1 MNISGPFIERPV
13 MTVLLMVALVAFGI
27 FGYSSLPVSE
37 LPAVDFPTISVS
49 ASLPGAD
56 PDTMASAVATP
67 LESQFSTIPGVS
79 SMTSQSGS
87 GTTTVTIQFDLDRD
101 IDGAAEDVQAAIQA
115 AARQLPVNM
124 PSPPTLRKVNPAD
137 APILFLGMQS
147 DSMPLYELDKYAENL
162 LARQLSTLSGVAQVS
177 VQGSQIFAVR
187 LQVDPAQMAAR
198 NIGIDQVASAVQA
211 ANVNV
216 ATGTLN
222 GPSQATLVHV
232 NGQLMTAAVWK
243 KQIIAWRNGAPVR
256 FEDIGNAIDSVENN
270 RTATWLNGKPAIVLS
285 IQRQPGSNTIQI
297 IDEINRIIPR
307 FQQSLPSSVKLTT
320 VYDRSQSIRAS
331 VSDVQT
337 TLLIAA
343 VLVVLVIF
351 LFLRT
356 LSATLIPSVALPIT
370 ILGAFAGM
378 SLFGYSL
385 DNLSLMALTLSV
397 GFVVDDA
404 IVMLENIVRHIEEG
418 EAPYEAA
425 EKGAA
430 EIGFTIL
437 SMTISLAA
445 VFIPIVFM
453 GGIVGRL
460 LHEFAVTIVLTILI
474 SGFVSVTLTPMLCS
488 RFLKAGKS
496 SDHGRFYQMSEHAFD
511 WVQSRYEHSLKWCIS
526 HKIFTMGVFVASL
539 LLTIILFYTAKED
552 FIPSV
557 DTGQIQVATEAQDR
571 VSFASM
577 VKMQRQMAA
586 IAQNDPNVQ
595 AVVSSVGSGGGPRSS
610 GTNTGSMLLKLKDLN
625 KRKLSADEIIQEL
638 RPKLQSIAG
647 VNAYMQNPPSIRVGG
662 QQSKSTYQYVLQDTN
677 QDELDSTAT
686 KLTAALSHAPGFADV
701 TTDMDLT
708 APAANVDIDR
718 DQAAS
723 EGVSVQSI
731 ETALGA
737 SFGGEQISTLYASDA
752 EYWVMLEL
760 LPQYQMDPSSIN
772 LLYVSSSLS
781 NGGSSG
787 SSGVVSGGAGAA
799 SATTSS
805 TTANSTPTIVPLN
818 AVTHVRMGTM
828 PLAINHLSQLPSVTI
843 SFNLLPGY
851 ALSDA
856 VTAIAN
862 AREQVDI
869 PPTVQGQFQG
879 QAQAFQSSLSNIGI
893 LLVIAIMTVYIILG
907 ILYESFVHPLTI
919 LSGLPSAA
927 VGALITLEL
936 LNIPLSL
943 YAFVGMI
950 MLIGIVK
957 KNAIMM
963 IDFALHREREH
974 HIKPDQAIFEAAL
987 VRFRPIM
994 MTTMAALLGTLP
1006 VAIGFGAGSEA
1017 RRPLGLAVV
1026 GGLMVSQLLTL
1037 YITPVIY
1044 VYLDELGEKASHWGI
1059 FGDPQKKK
1067 QKKAPQQ
1074 GPRHSPPDATP
1085 APAE

>member
-1 MNISGPFIERPV
+1 MNISAPFIERPV
-13 MTVLLMVALVAFGI
+13 MTVLLMVALVAFGV
-27 FGYSSLPVSE
+27 FGYSALPVSE

-67 LESQFSTIPGVS
+67 LESQFSTIPGVA
-79 SMTSQSGS
+79 SMTSQSSSGS
-87 GTTTVTIQFDLDRD
+87 TTVTIQFDLDRD

-137 APILFLGMQS
+137 SPILFLAIQS

-162 LARQLSTLSGVAQVS
+162 LARRLSTLAGVAQVN

-198 NIGIDQVASAVQA
+198 NIGIDQVAAAVQA

-232 NGQLMTAAVWK
+232 NGQLMNADLWK

-256 FEDIGNAIDSVENN
+256 FEDIGNAINSVENN
-270 RTATWLNGKPAIVLS
+270 RTATWLNGKRAIVLS
-285 IQRQPGSNTIQI
+285 VQRQPGSNTIQI

-307 FQQSLPSSVKLTT
+307 FELSLPSSVKLSTI
-320 VYDRSQSIRAS
+320 YDRSQSIRAS
-331 VSDVQT
+331 VADVQL

-351 LFLRT
+351 VFLRT
-356 LSATLIPSVALPIT
+356 LSATLIPSVTLPIT
-370 ILGAFAGM
+370 ILGSFAGM

-404 IVMLENIVRHIEEG
+404 IVMLENIVRHVEEG
-418 EAPYEAA
+418 EAPYDAA
-425 EKGAA
+425 MKGSA

-496 SDHGRFYQMSEHAFD
+496 SEHGRFYYWSENVFD
-511 WVQSRYEHSLKWCIS
+511 RVQARYEHSLKWCIH
-526 HKIFTMGVFVASL
+526 HKVFTMGLFLVSL
-539 LLTIILFYTAKED
+539 LATMILFYISKED

-557 DTGQIQVATEAQDR
+557 DTGQIQVATEAADR
-571 VSFASM
+571 VSFDSM

-586 IAQNDPNVQ
+586 IAQRDPNVQ
-595 AVVSSVGSGGGPRSS
+595 SVVSSVGSGGGPRT
-610 GTNTGSMLLKLKDLN
+610 GTNTGNMLLKLKSLGQ
-625 KRKLSADEIIQEL
+625 RKLSADEIIQEL
-638 RPKLQSIAG
+638 RPKLQSIPG
-647 VNAYMQNPPSIRVGG
+647 INAYMQNPPSIRVGG

-677 QDELDSTAT
+677 QQELGATAM
-686 KLTAALSHAPGFADV
+686 KLMGALSHAPGFADV
-701 TTDMDLT
+701 TTDMDLS

-718 DQAAS
+718 DQAAAQ
-723 EGVSVQSI
+723 GVSVQSI

-760 LPQYQMDPSSIN
+760 LPRYQMDPSSIN
-772 LLYVSSSLS
+772 LLYVSSSL
-781 NGGSSG
+781 
-787 SSGVVSGGAGAA
+787 GAA
-799 SATTSS
+799 ASGASAGSVNSGTGTTGATTASAN
-805 TTANSTPTIVPLN
+805 ANSTPTIVPLD
-818 AVTHVRMGTM
+818 AVTHLRMGTM
-828 PLAINHLSQLPSVTI
+828 PLAVNHLGQLPSVTI

-856 VTAIAN
+856 VTAIAQ
-862 AREQVDI
+862 AREAVDV

-879 QAQAFQSSLSNIGI
+879 QAQAFQSSLANIGI
-893 LLVIAIMTVYIILG
+893 LLIIAIMTVYIILG
-907 ILYESFVHPLTI
+907 ILYESFIHPLTI

-927 VGALITLEL
+927 VGALITLQL
-936 LNIPLSL
+936 FGIPLSL

-963 IDFALHREREH
+963 IDFALHRERREH
-974 HIKPDQAIFEAAL
+974 VKPDQAIFEAAL

-1026 GGLMVSQLLTL
+1026 GGLLVSQMLTL

-1044 VYLDELGEKASHWGI
+1044 VYLDRLGEKASHWGLL
-1059 FGDPQKKK
+1059 GQPQKKPPAK
-1067 QKKAPQQ
+1067 P
-1074 GPRHSPPDATP
+1074 GLRHSPPGASHS
-1085 APAE
+1085 PAE

>member
-1 MNISGPFIERPV
+1 MNISAPFIERPV
-13 MTVLLMVALVAFGI
+13 MTVLLMVALVAFGV
-27 FGYSSLPVSE
+27 FGYSALPVSE

-67 LESQFSTIPGVS
+67 LESQFSTIPGVA
-79 SMTSQSGS
+79 SMTSQSSS
-87 GTTTVTIQFDLDRD
+87 GTTSVTIQFDLDRN

-137 APILFLGMQS
+137 APILFLAMQS
-147 DSMPLYELDKYAENL
+147 QSMPLYELDKYAENL
-162 LARQLSTLSGVAQVS
+162 LARQLSTLTGVAQVN

-187 LQVDPAQMAAR
+187 LQIDPTQLAAR
-198 NIGIDQVASAVQA
+198 SIGIDQVASAVQG

-232 NGQLMTAAVWK
+232 NGQLMTADAWK

-256 FEDIGNAIDSVENN
+256 FGDIGTAIDSVENN
-270 RTATWLNGKPAIVLS
+270 RTATWINGKRAIVLS
-285 IQRQPGSNTIQI
+285 VQRQPGSNTIQI

-307 FQQSLPSSVKLTT
+307 FQNNLPSSVTLSTI
-320 VYDRSQSIRAS
+320 YDRSQSIRAS
-331 VSDVQT
+331 VSDVQV

-343 VLVVLVIF
+343 VLVVMVIF
-351 LFLRT
+351 VFLRT
-356 LSATLIPSVALPIT
+356 VSATLIPSIALPIT
-370 ILGAFAGM
+370 ILGSFAGM

-404 IVMLENIVRHIEEG
+404 IVMLENIVRHVEEG
-418 EAPYEAA
+418 ESPYEAA

-437 SMTISLAA
+437 SMTVSLAA

-488 RFLKAGKS
+488 RFLQAGKAS
-496 SDHGRFYQMSEHAFD
+496 QHGRFYHWSENAFD
-511 WVQSRYEHSLKWCIS
+511 YVQARYEHSLKWCIQ
-526 HKIFTMGVFVASL
+526 HKPVTLGMFVVSL
-539 LLTIILFYTAKED
+539 VATVVLFAIAKED

-557 DTGQIQVATEAQDR
+557 DTGQIQVATEAADR
-571 VSFASM
+571 VSFDSM
-577 VKMQRQMAA
+577 VRMQRQMAD
-586 IAQNDPNVQ
+586 IAQRDPNVQ

-610 GTNTGSMLLKLKDLN
+610 GTNTGSMLLKLKDMS
-625 KRKLSADEIIQEL
+625 KRKLSADQIIQEL
-638 RPKLQSIAG
+638 RPKLQSIPG
-647 VNAYMQNPPSIRVGG
+647 INAYMQNPPSIRVGG
-662 QQSKSTYQYVLQDTN
+662 QQSKSSYQYVLQDTN
-677 QDELDSTAT
+677 QPELDSTAL
-686 KLTAALSHAPGFADV
+686 KLLGALQRAPGFADV
-701 TTDMDLT
+701 TTDMDLN

-718 DQAAS
+718 DQAAAQ
-723 EGVSVQSI
+723 GVSVQSI

-760 LPQYQMDPSSIN
+760 LPKYQLDPSSIN
-772 LLYVSSSLS
+772 LLYVTSSL
-781 NGGSSG
+781 GSSG
-787 SSGVVSGGAGAA
+787 TGGGSATVNAGAGSAGA
-799 SATTSS
+799 STTSA
-805 TTANSTPTIVPLN
+805 TTANSVPNLVPLN
-818 AVTHVRMGTM
+818 AVSHVRMGTM
-828 PLAINHLSQLPSVTI
+828 PLAINHLGQLPSVTI

-856 VTAIAN
+856 VTSITQ
-862 AREQVDI
+862 AREEAGI
-869 PPTVQGQFQG
+869 PLTVQGQFQG
-879 QAQAFQSSLSNIGI
+879 QAQAFQSSLANIGI

-927 VGALITLEL
+927 VGALITLQL
-936 LNIPLSL
+936 FGIPLSL

-963 IDFALHREREH
+963 IDFALHREREGH
-974 HIKPDQAIFEAAL
+974 VKPDEAIFEAAL

-1026 GGLMVSQLLTL
+1026 GGLLVSQLLTL

-1044 VYLDELGEKASHWGI
+1044 VYLDRLGEKASHWGWL
-1059 FGDPQKKK
+1059 GGSKPARA
-1067 QKKAPQQ
+1067 KA
-1074 GPRHSPPDATP
+1074 A
-1085 APAE
+1085 

>member
-13 MTVLLMVALVAFGI
+13 MTVLLMVALVAFGV
-27 FGYSSLPVSE
+27 FGYSALPVSE

-79 SMTSQSGS
+79 SMTSQSSSGS
-87 GTTTVTIQFDLDRD
+87 TTVTIQFDLDRD

-137 APILFLGMQS
+137 APILFLAMQS

-162 LARQLSTLSGVAQVS
+162 LARQLSTLSGVAQVN

-198 NIGIDQVASAVQA
+198 NIGIDQVAAAVQA

-222 GPSQATLVHV
+222 GPTQATLVHV
-232 NGQLMTAAVWK
+232 NGQLMTADKWK

-256 FEDIGNAIDSVENN
+256 FADIGNAIDSVENN
-270 RTATWLNGKPAIVLS
+270 RTATWLDGKRAIVLS

-307 FQQSLPSSVKLTT
+307 FHQSLPSSVTLSTI
-320 VYDRSQSIRAS
+320 YDRSQSIRAS
-331 VSDVQT
+331 VADVQF

-343 VLVVLVIF
+343 VLVVAVIF
-351 LFLRT
+351 VFLRT

-370 ILGAFAGM
+370 ILGSFAGM

-418 EAPYEAA
+418 EAPYDAA

-445 VFIPIVFM
+445 VFIPIIFM

-488 RFLKAGKS
+488 RFLTAGKS
-496 SDHGRFYQMSEHAFD
+496 SEHGRFYNWSENAFNY
-511 WVQSRYEHSLKWCIS
+511 VQARYEHSLKWCIH
-526 HKIFTMGVFVASL
+526 HKVFTMGLFVVSL
-539 LLTIILFYTAKED
+539 LATVGLFYISKED

-557 DTGQIQVATEAQDR
+557 DTGQIQVSTESADR
-571 VSFASM
+571 VSFDSM
-577 VKMQRQMAA
+577 VKMQRQMAI

-595 AVVSSVGSGGGPRSS
+595 SVVSSVGSGGGPRT
-610 GTNTGSMLLKLKDLN
+610 GTNTGTMLLKLKDLG

-638 RPKLQSIAG
+638 RPKLQSIPG
-647 VNAYMQNPPSIRVGG
+647 INAYMQNPPSIRVGG
-662 QQSKSTYQYVLQDTN
+662 HSSKSTYQYTLQDTD
-677 QDELDSTAT
+677 QQELDSSAT
-686 KLTAALSHAPGFADV
+686 KLMAALSHAPGFADV
-701 TTDMDLT
+701 TTDMDLS
-708 APAANVDIDR
+708 APTANVDIDR
-718 DQAAS
+718 DQAAAQ
-723 EGVSVQSI
+723 GVSVQSI

-772 LLYVSSSLS
+772 LLYVSSSL
-781 NGGSSG
+781 G
-787 SSGVVSGGAGAA
+787 SGGASSSAGSVSSGTGTGGASSSV
-799 SATTSS
+799 SANT
-805 TTANSTPTIVPLN
+805 TPTIVPLN
-818 AVTHVRMGTM
+818 SVTHVRMGTM

-856 VTAIAN
+856 VTAIGQ
-862 AREQVDI
+862 AREEADI
-869 PPTVQGQFQG
+869 APTVQGQFEG
-879 QAQAFQSSLSNIGI
+879 QAEAFQSSLANIGI

-936 LNIPLSL
+936 FGIPLSL

-963 IDFALHREREH
+963 IDFALHKEREH
-974 HIKPDQAIFEAAL
+974 NEKPDQAIFEAAL

-1006 VAIGFGAGSEA
+1006 
-1017 RRPLGLAVV
+1017 
-1026 GGLMVSQLLTL
+1026 
-1037 YITPVIY
+1037 
-1044 VYLDELGEKASHWGI
+1044 
-1059 FGDPQKKK
+1059 
-1067 QKKAPQQ
+1067 
-1074 GPRHSPPDATP
+1074 
-1085 APAE
+1085 

>member
-13 MTVLLMVALVAFGI
+13 MTVLLMVALVAFGV

-79 SMTSQSGS
+79 SMTSQSASGS
-87 GTTTVTIQFDLDRD
+87 TTVTIQFDLDRD

-137 APILFLGMQS
+137 APILFLAMQS

-162 LARQLSTLSGVAQVS
+162 LARQLSTLSGVAQVN

-187 LQVDPAQMAAR
+187 LQLDPAQMAAR
-198 NIGIDQVASAVQA
+198 NIGIDQVAAAVQA

-232 NGQLMTAAVWK
+232 NGQLMKADLWK

-256 FEDIGNAIDSVENN
+256 FADIGNAIDSVENN
-270 RTATWLNGKPAIVLS
+270 RTATWLDGKRAIVLS

-307 FQQSLPSSVKLTT
+307 FQQSLPSSVKLSTI
-320 VYDRSQSIRAS
+320 YDRSQSIRAS
-331 VSDVQT
+331 VADVQV

-343 VLVVLVIF
+343 VLVVAVIF
-351 LFLRT
+351 VFLRT

-370 ILGAFAGM
+370 ILGSFAGM

-474 SGFVSVTLTPMLCS
+474 SGFISVTLTPMLCS
-488 RFLKAGKS
+488 RFMKAGKS
-496 SDHGRFYQMSEHAFD
+496 GAHGRFYHWSENAFD
-511 WVQSRYEHSLKWCIS
+511 YVQARYEHSLKWCIH
-526 HKIFTMGVFVASL
+526 HKVFTMGLFVVSL
-539 LLTIILFYTAKED
+539 LATVGLFYISKED

-557 DTGQIQVATEAQDR
+557 DTGQIQVSTEAADR
-571 VSFASM
+571 VSFDSM

-586 IAQNDPNVQ
+586 IASKDPNVQ
-595 AVVSSVGSGGGPRSS
+595 SVVSSVGSGGGPRT
-610 GTNTGSMLLKLKDLN
+610 GTNTGTMLLKLKDLGT
-625 KRKLSADEIIQEL
+625 RKLSADEIIQEL
-638 RPKLQSIAG
+638 RPKLQSIPG
-647 VNAYMQNPPSIRVGG
+647 INAYMQNPPSIRVGG
-662 QQSKSTYQYVLQDTN
+662 HSSKSTYQYTLQDTD
-677 QDELDSTAT
+677 QQELDSSAT
-686 KLTAALSHAPGFADV
+686 KLMAALSHAPGFADV
-701 TTDMDLT
+701 TTDMDLS

-718 DQAAS
+718 DQAAAQ
-723 EGVSVQSI
+723 GVSVQSI

-760 LPQYQMDPSSIN
+760 LPKYQMDPSSIN
-772 LLYVSSSLS
+772 LLYVSSSL
-781 NGGSSG
+781 GSSSSSAG
-787 SSGVVSGGAGAA
+787 SVNSGTGTAGA
-799 SATTSS
+799 TSS
-805 TTANSTPTIVPLN
+805 ISANTTPTIVPLN
-818 AVTHVRMGTM
+818 SVTHVRMGTM

-856 VTAIAN
+856 VASIAR
-862 AREQVDI
+862 AREEADI
-869 PPTVQGQFQG
+869 APTVQGQFEG
-879 QAQAFQSSLSNIGI
+879 QAEAFQSSLANIGI

-907 ILYESFVHPLTI
+907 ILYESFIHPLTI

-936 LNIPLSL
+936 FGIPLSL

-963 IDFALHREREH
+963 IDFALHKEREH
-974 HIKPDQAIFEAAL
+974 HVKPDEAIFEAAL

-1026 GGLMVSQLLTL
+1026 GGLLVSQLLTL

-1044 VYLDELGEKASHWGI
+1044 VYLDRLGERASHWGLL
-1059 FGDPQKKK
+1059 GKPQKKLPK
-1067 QKKAPQQ
+1067 EK
-1074 GPRHSPPDATP
+1074 PRHAPPGASP